1 MMDLTST
8 FGLMFIPFFFTMG
21 IFGFLIAILGTILWL
36 WVLIDCVKRTFKSDT
51 EKLVWVLVL
60 ILLGLL
66 GAVIYYFVVKVKDNK
81 NVKGNKKKSKKRRR
95 R

>member
-1 MMDLTST
+1 MDLTST

-21 IFGFLIAILGTILWL
+21 IFGFLIAILGTIFWL
-36 WVLIDCVKRTFKSDT
+36 WVLIDCVKKTFKSDA
-51 EKLVWVLVL
+51 EKIVWVLVL

-81 NVKGNKKKSKKRRR
+81 KSKKRRR
-95 R
+95 HR

>member
-21 IFGFLIAILGTILWL
+21 IFGFLIAILGTIFWL
-36 WVLIDCVKRTFKSDT
+36 WVLIDCVKKTFKSDA
-51 EKLVWVLVL
+51 EKIVWVLVL

-81 NVKGNKKKSKKRRR
+81 QKSKKRRR
-95 R
+95 HR

>member
-21 IFGFLIAILGTILWL
+21 IFGFLIAILGTIFWL
-36 WVLIDCVKRTFKSDT
+36 WVLIDCVKKTFKSDA
-51 EKLVWVLVL
+51 EKIVWVLVL

-66 GAVIYYFVVKVKDNK
+66 GAVIYYFVVKVK
-81 NVKGNKKKSKKRRR
+81 VLFTYVF
-95 R
+95 

>member
-21 IFGFLIAILGTILWL
+21 IFGFLIAILGTVFWL

-51 EKLVWVLVL
+51 EKMVWVLVL

-81 NVKGNKKKSKKRRR
+81 KKSKKHRRHR
-95 R
+95 

>member
-1 MMDLTST
+1 MDLTST

>member
-21 IFGFLIAILGTILWL
+21 IFGFLIAILGTVFWL
-36 WVLIDCVKRTFKSDT
+36 WVLIDCVKRSFKSDA
-51 EKLVWVLVL
+51 EKIVWVLVL

-81 NVKGNKKKSKKRRR
+81 QKSKKRRR
-95 R
+95 HR

>member
-1 MMDLTST
+1 MDLTST

-21 IFGFLIAILGTILWL
+21 IFGFLIAILGTVFWL
-36 WVLIDCVKRTFKSDT
+36 WVLIDCVKRSFKSDA
-51 EKLVWVLVL
+51 EKIVWVLVL

-81 NVKGNKKKSKKRRR
+81 QKSKKRRR
-95 R
+95 HR